1 MRAKAS
7 PSFVTLWSNV
17 VGCPMVLLM
26 SEPASSHQLRAGEEA
41 KSVLQEGQDLEGRT
55 LPAQNLSGFNWI
67 FFPMHNKNS
76 FVCSK
81 DGI

>member
-1 MRAKAS
+1 
-7 PSFVTLWSNV
+7 
-17 VGCPMVLLM
+17 MVLLM
-26 SEPASSHQLRAGEEA
+26 SEPASSQLRAGEEA

-81 DGI
+81 DGIWNVIHSPEVVEELVIN